1 MAEAMLTAATTTEGA
16 AAAPVTQNAPAQDA
30 PKQDAPQAEQKA
42 TETQQAQT
50 EQKPVE
56 AKAVSYEFKAP
67 EGMSWDPAAVKVFGE
82 VSREVGLSQDAAQK
96 VLDKIAPVLAER
108 QSQRIEELKQQTVA
122 SWADQARADKEI
134 GGDKLTAN
142 LAIAKKAV
150 ERFGT
155 PELSRLLNETGLGN
169 HPELIRAFWKAG
181 QAISED
187 RFVAGSGNG
196 NVANDPAKRLF
207 PNMN

>member
-16 AAAPVTQNAPAQDA
+16 AAAPVTQNATAQDA
-30 PKQDAPQAEQKA
+30 PKQDAPQTEQKA

-56 AKAVSYEFKAP
+56 AKAANYEFKAP

-108 QSQRIEELKQQTVA
+108 QTQRIEELKQQTVA

-150 ERFGT
+150 ERFGS

-196 NVANDPAKRLF
+196 NVASDPAKQMF
-207 PNMN
+207 PYMN